1 MARRRAYVVKVNRAL
16 ALVALTVWYALG
28 VAGNAVAADEPR
40 PESSADNEPA
50 APRGG
55 TGLARRPDERR
66 RAEGIRAEV
75 FGQSVQFSGEY
86 ELTHQTRQNFDLD
99 RDRARDRA
107 RLDQELQLEAAFSPT
122 PNSTVFLQVE
132 GVSEIDTW
140 QQGAS
145 ERSFGELKRGQTWIF
160 VTEPAGLPFDVQ
172 AGRIGLVEPRSWW
185 WDEDLDAVRIFIGN
199 RDWLV
204 ETGIGQ
210 RLMPVSTE
218 EKGVDPEAERLARWF
233 GRAAWTWR
241 KRHNLELFWL
251 LARDRSGRP
260 AIGRVMNERN
270 ADESDADL
278 DWFGVRAVGEERTKS
293 GHRFGYWADLAR
305 VHGTERLTDFDDVD
319 SKHVVVDGHQR
330 QRVAGSAVDVGVRW
344 SLPGKARPTAWLG
357 WASGSGDGDADDGVD
372 NAFRQTGL
380 QENKGRFGGVKR
392 FHYYGELFRP
402 ELSNL
407 AIGSLGFSM
416 RFLKNSSVDL
426 VLHNYRQRHASRRLA
441 DSRLDRNPTGNNRDL
456 GRELDLVLAFRESE
470 QFEFVTS
477 LGAFRAGSAF
487 GPQRGEMAYYIELG
501 MTINF

>member
-1 MARRRAYVVKVNRAL
+1 MAPQLVFVLDVKRAAVLGAL
-16 ALVALTVWYALG
+16 AMYCVVGA
-28 VAGNAVAADEPR
+28 AGNVRAADAP
-40 PESSADNEPA
+40 PQQSADDIKPA
-50 APRGG
+50 ASSVR

-66 RAEGIRAEV
+66 RENAIEV
-75 FGQSVQFSGEY
+75 EVLGQSVQFSGEY
-86 ELTHQTRQNFDLD
+86 EVTHQTRQNFDLD
-99 RDRARDRA
+99 RDHARDRA

-122 PNSTVFLQVE
+122 PGTTVFLQLE
-132 GVSEIDTW
+132 GLSEIDTW

-160 VTEPAGLPFDVQ
+160 VAEPAGLPFDVQ
-172 AGRIGLVEPRSWW
+172 AGRIGLVESRSWW
-185 WDEDLDAVRIFIGN
+185 WDEDLDAVRVFVGN
-199 RDWLV
+199 RDWLL

-218 EKGVDPEAERLARWF
+218 EKRIDPEAERLARWF

-260 AIGRVMNERN
+260 AIGRVMNERT

-293 GHRFGYWADLAR
+293 GHRFGYWLDLAR
-305 VHGTERLTDFDDVD
+305 VHGTERLTDFDEVD

-344 SLPGKARPTAWLG
+344 SLPGKARPTVWLG
-357 WASGSGDGDADDGVD
+357 WASGSGDGNNDDGVD

-407 AIGSLGFSM
+407 AIGSLGLSM
-416 RFLKNSSVDL
+416 RFLENSSVDL
-426 VLHNYRQRHASRRLA
+426 VLHSYRQRHASRRLA
-441 DSRLDRNPTGNNRDL
+441 DSRLDRNPTGNSRDL

-470 QFEFVTS
+470 EFEFVTS